1 MQQLLVGEKTYFIKK
16 RLDGKALEPIRCVET
31 YIKFFYLRQH
41 LVLTGNE
48 SVSASWGK
56 SQKRGGGTE
65 QTADGDLD
73 QPPTLPTGPLEITAA
88 PSQIPCSGSYSAAL
102 EIYPWLSQPG
112 QNSAQRKRIEK

>member
-1 MQQLLVGEKTYFIKK
+1 M
-16 RLDGKALEPIRCVET
+16 
-31 YIKFFYLRQH
+31 
-41 LVLTGNE
+41 LTANE

-88 PSQIPCSGSYSAAL
+88 PSQIPWKLFCCFRNISLAQSTRPKFSSEEENR
-102 EIYPWLSQPG
+102 EIMDELG
-112 QNSAQRKRIEK
+112 KLVLK